1 MVKVYFSLTLSP
13 ACIGWLSGEASLHVV
28 LCGYSGI
35 QTTSSCCSAISS
47 HGCHPKGEFPSSMPA
62 FKCFGPKMI
71 LVITVLTSLVITNC
85 IVLSYC
91 KRALRSSLPIS
102 SEEPNMESP
111 SILYYRAQ
119 RSMYVCI
126 QSIGVKS
133 MDCGAIH
140 SLAIYLA
147 VWSKASYLR
156 FP

>member
-1 MVKVYFSLTLSP
+1 MYWVTLWGSFP
-13 ACIGWLSGEASLHVV
+13 PRGSVWLLRDSNNFILLLCHLKPWLS
-28 LCGYSGI
+28 
-35 QTTSSCCSAISS
+35 
-47 HGCHPKGEFPSSMPA
+47 PKGEFPSSMPA

-102 SEEPNMESP
+102 PEEPNMESP

-133 MDCGAIH
+133 MDCGMAIH

-147 VWSKASYLR
+147 VWSKASYMFSVTGF
-156 FP
+156 FPFVKWRR